1 MKSRR
6 IKILLVQ
13 SRICVGGPAVHTEM
27 IARYL
32 PQERYKVTL
41 VGGGLEK
48 GELSKFDDIREKG
61 IDIRIIGDMKRNIS
75 LFGDVVSVYKTWRLI
90 KQVKPDIVDTHT
102 AKAGATGRI
111 AAWLAGVPVIIH
123 TFHGHAFEK
132 YFSELVSGIFIII
145 EKLLAQISTKIIAIS
160 PLQFQ
165 DLAQKFK
172 IAPEKKFIIMKYGI
186 ELEQLLYLKKNKGL
200 KESLGIPSQELLIGI
215 IGRMVPIKNQTMM
228 VRVLKI
234 LHDNG
239 CKAHLCIAGDGEE
252 RPKIEHLGKELGLKE
267 YIHLS
272 GWVLDMQR
280 IYAGIDIMSL
290 TSLNEGTPFTVIEAM
305 AAGVP
310 VVATNVGGVGDLIQ
324 NNKYGLLC
332 RSEDEQDMAQKI
344 LQTINESHPTEQR
357 CRLARDFVM
366 ENYSRNRLIR
376 DLDQLYTRLFLQYY
390 QQERS

>member
-1 MKSRR
+1 
-6 IKILLVQ
+6 
-13 SRICVGGPAVHTEM
+13 
-27 IARYL
+27 
-32 PQERYKVTL
+32 
-41 VGGGLEK
+41 
-48 GELSKFDDIREKG
+48 
-61 IDIRIIGDMKRNIS
+61 
-75 LFGDVVSVYKTWRLI
+75 
-90 KQVKPDIVDTHT
+90 
-102 AKAGATGRI
+102 
-111 AAWLAGVPVIIH
+111 
-123 TFHGHAFEK
+123 
-132 YFSELVSGIFIII
+132 
-145 EKLLAQISTKIIAIS
+145 
-160 PLQFQ
+160 
-165 DLAQKFK
+165 
-172 IAPEKKFIIMKYGI
+172 
-186 ELEQLLYLKKNKGL
+186 
-200 KESLGIPSQELLIGI
+200 
-215 IGRMVPIKNQTMM
+215 MVPIKNQTMM